1 MAVVALLLNSESVE
15 ATKLKQKNGYF
26 LEDSSLVQES
36 DRNHNYYKTA
46 RADQMLAQESEMVN
60 DIYEP
65 EVTEAETFGD
75 VDNMVSDFTS

>member
-1 MAVVALLLNSESVE
+1 
-15 ATKLKQKNGYF
+15 
-26 LEDSSLVQES
+26 
-36 DRNHNYYKTA
+36 
-46 RADQMLAQESEMVN
+46 MLAQESEMVN